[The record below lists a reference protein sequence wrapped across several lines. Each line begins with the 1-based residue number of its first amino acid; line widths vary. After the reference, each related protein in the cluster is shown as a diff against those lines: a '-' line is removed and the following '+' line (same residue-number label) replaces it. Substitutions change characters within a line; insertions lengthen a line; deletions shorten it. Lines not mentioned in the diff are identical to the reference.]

1 MNPGEVWRFE
11 DGTYRVV
18 LSHPT
23 YNTSALNRVISAV
36 VAEPQDGFDP
46 FAVEV
51 APPLGPRLRAYADR
65 IAMHPRHWLTE
76 HVGHIGDDPLT
87 EVRQHVSFLLCDT

>member
-23 YNTSALNRVISAV
+23 YNTSALDRVISAV
-36 VAEPQDGFDP
+36 VAAPQDGFDP
-46 FAVEV
+46 FAVTI
-51 APPLGPRLRAYADR
+51 AAPLGPGLRAYADR
-65 IAMHPRHWLTE
+65 LAMHPATGLSSTSATSEKVHSRRYGGTS
-76 HVGHIGDDPLT
+76 P
-87 EVRQHVSFLLCDT
+87 S